1 MEMEMDSHNVARND
15 SFVERARG
23 DKNGSLYN
31 FRVESPV
38 SESCSTFG
46 WAACRACFAGM
57 RSVKECLAVLFCL
70 GPDESSE
77 VCFYK
82 SPTSTERLRQLTI
95 PLLSEPKRCS
105 EKPEPV
111 KGSPIEDSGDS
122 KQPEFRI
129 FWNDISLKFETLPPL
144 PVVPPVR
151 PQKKEEHKPSMT
163 YESLPGYNSDLS
175 SSDSEGPL

>member
-1 MEMEMDSHNVARND
+1 MDSHNVARID

-38 SESCSTFG
+38 TESCSTFG

-70 GPDESSE
+70 GPDESLE
-77 VCFYK
+77 VRSYE
-82 SPTSTERLRQLTI
+82 SPTSNERLRQLSI

-111 KGSPIEDSGDS
+111 KSSDIEDSGDS
-122 KQPEFRI
+122 EQSVVRI
-129 FWNDISLKFETLPPL
+129 FWNDISFKFEPL
-144 PVVPPVR
+144 PLL
-151 PQKKEEHKPSMT
+151 QKEVEKEQKPSMA
-163 YESLPGYNSDLS
+163 YESLPGYNSDQS
-175 SSDSEGPL
+175 SSDSESPL

>member
-1 MEMEMDSHNVARND
+1 MDSLKGAKKD
-15 SFVERARG
+15 SFVEHVISAR
-23 DKNGSLYN
+23 NGSIYN
-31 FRVESPV
+31 FRVETPIA
-38 SESCSTFG
+38 ESCSTFG
-46 WAACRACFAGM
+46 WSACRACFAGM

-77 VCFYK
+77 VRSYE

-111 KGSPIEDSGDS
+111 KAPDIEDSGDS
-122 KQPEFRI
+122 EHSVVRI
-129 FWNDISLKFETLPPL
+129 FWNDMSFKYEPLPPPAAPEQEL
-144 PVVPPVR
+144 
-151 PQKKEEHKPSMT
+151 PSMA
-163 YESLPGYNSDLS
+163 YQSFPEYNSDLS

>member
-1 MEMEMDSHNVARND
+1 MDSHNVARID

-38 SESCSTFG
+38 TESCSTFG

-70 GPDESSE
+70 GPDESLE
-77 VCFYK
+77 VRSYE
-82 SPTSTERLRQLTI
+82 SPTSNERLRQLSI

-111 KGSPIEDSGDS
+111 KAPDIGDSGDS
-122 KQPEFRI
+122 EQSVVRI
-129 FWNDISLKFETLPPL
+129 FWNDMSFKYEPLPPPAAPEQEL
-144 PVVPPVR
+144 
-151 PQKKEEHKPSMT
+151 PSMA
-163 YESLPGYNSDLS
+163 YQSFPEYNSDLS

>member
-1 MEMEMDSHNVARND
+1 MDSHNVARID

-38 SESCSTFG
+38 TESCSTFG

-70 GPDESSE
+70 GPDESLE
-77 VCFYK
+77 VRSYE
-82 SPTSTERLRQLTI
+82 SPTSNERLRQLSI

-111 KGSPIEDSGDS
+111 KSSDIEDSGDS
-122 KQPEFRI
+122 EQSVVRI
-129 FWNDISLKFETLPPL
+129 FWNDMSFKYEPLPP
-144 PVVPPVR
+144 PAA
-151 PQKKEEHKPSMT
+151 PQQELPSMA
-163 YESLPGYNSDLS
+163 YQSFPGYNSDLS